1 MLTNPIITSLIMK
14 LFKKLFFLF
23 SFCLFIFSSGQGF
36 VKTKNGQFT
45 INNQPY
51 YYIGANYWYASYLGL
66 EKDPD
71 RGIKRLEREL
81 DFLKKNNVTNLRVL
95 VGAEGAGAINGV
107 KRVEPAYQTE
117 AGVFNDDLLKGLD
130 IFMNEIAKRD
140 MKAVLFLSNNWE
152 WSGGW
157 LQYLNW
163 NGLID
168 TPTMER
174 ALNWD
179 ELRDYTSQF
188 YSCKPC
194 VAQYHEQVKRVIN
207 RKNTVN
213 GKKYKKDPAL
223 MAWQIA
229 NEPRPMR
236 PAAIPSF
243 KNFIKET
250 TALIKSLDKKH
261 LVSIGSEGEMGSETM
276 DVFKDI
282 HADKNVDYLTIHI
295 WPKNWSWLDIQDMEG
310 SFERAKNNT
319 VDYMLAHEKVAD
331 ELKKPIILEEFGFP
345 RDGHSYD
352 IKSSTILRDRYYEAT
367 FKLFDNSRKRGGTL
381 SGIQFW
387 SFGGESRPIPGQIF
401 WKSGDDYMG
410 DPPME
415 EQGLNAVFD
424 SDTSTWELIRRYSK

>member
-1 MLTNPIITSLIMK
+1 MLTNPIITSLIMTLSNK
-14 LFKKLFFLF
+14 LLFLI
-23 SFCLFIFSSGQGF
+23 SFCLFTNFYAQGF
-36 VKTKNGQFT
+36 VKVKDGQFT

-66 EKDPD
+66 EKNPE

-95 VGAEGAGAINGV
+95 VAVEGAGQINGV

-117 AGVFNDDLLKGLD
+117 PGIFNDDLLKGLD

-140 MKAVLFLSNNWE
+140 MKAVLFFSNNWE

-168 TPTMER
+168 KPTMER

-179 ELRDYTSQF
+179 ELRDYTSKF
-188 YSCKPC
+188 YSCEPC
-194 VAQYHEQVKRVIN
+194 IAQYHEQVKRVIN

-223 MAWQIA
+223 MAWQVA

-236 PAAIPSF
+236 ATAIPSF
-243 KNFIKET
+243 KKFLSET

-261 LVSIGSEGEMGSETM
+261 LVSLGNEGEMGSETM
-276 DVFKDI
+276 EVFRDI
-282 HADKNVDYLTIHI
+282 HSDKNVDYLTIHI
-295 WPKNWSWLDIQDMEG
+295 WPKNWTWLDSKDMEG
-310 SFERAKNNT
+310 TFERAKSNT
-319 VDYMLAHEKVAD
+319 IEYMLAHEKVAD

-345 RDGHSYD
+345 RDGHSFD
-352 IKSSTILRDRYYEAT
+352 INSTTKLRDQYYEAT
-367 FKLFDNSRKRGGTL
+367 FQLFDNSRKRGGTL

-387 SFGGESRPIPGQIF
+387 SYGGESKPIPGQIF

-415 EQGLNAVFD
+415 EQGLNAVFN
-424 SDTSTWELIRRYSK
+424 SDTSTWELIRKYSQ